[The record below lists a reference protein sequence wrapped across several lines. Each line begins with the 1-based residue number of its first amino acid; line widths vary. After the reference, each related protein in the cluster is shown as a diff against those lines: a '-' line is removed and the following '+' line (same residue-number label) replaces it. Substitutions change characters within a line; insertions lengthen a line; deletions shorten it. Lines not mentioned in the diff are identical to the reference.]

1 MVTQGPPS
9 MQVGSKLPRTP
20 GRDMGG
26 LNLGQVGG
34 ALGRA
39 AVCRVTGRQTSWWSV
54 GQDPCSPAGWWYGL
68 CEAQGPPDG
77 YPAPVV

>member
-1 MVTQGPPS
+1 MVTQPGGLLVSP
-9 MQVGSKLPRTP
+9 MGRKLPRTP

-39 AVCRVTGRQTSWWSV
+39 AVCRG
-54 GQDPCSPAGWWYGL
+54 
-68 CEAQGPPDG
+68 
-77 YPAPVV
+77 

>member
-1 MVTQGPPS
+1 MPSSKWHPALPVTVAGHLPSRPQPPLCNGGGALPVVTQPGGLLISP
-9 MQVGSKLPRTP
+9 VGSKLPRTP

-39 AVCRVTGRQTSWWSV
+39 AVCRG
-54 GQDPCSPAGWWYGL
+54 
-68 CEAQGPPDG
+68 
-77 YPAPVV
+77 